1 MHSNTINKKNQTIK
15 SNISNIAST
24 GTIKLK
30 KSVKSKENQDRF
42 ECSVDDGSVFEEK
55 LNTYHFQ
62 NEWKNMENMEM
73 KNENSLKK
81 KFYRFRNM
89 DEDKEL
95 FDKLMSTD
103 PDEENNDLCRSCSKH
118 SVFEQDG
125 FMVCISCGIASEMVM
140 DDTQE
145 WRWYGADDNKFSDPT
160 RCGMPTNDLLP
171 MSSLGSSCAS
181 YGSTSYKM
189 RKIGKYQRWNS
200 MPYKEKILYD
210 CFDTINLR
218 SINGCLSTCIIE
230 EAKIIYGK
238 VSKYSMLRG
247 MNKLALQASCVMA
260 ACKMKKVPRN
270 CGEIAK
276 MFNLSIS
283 DMRKGAKKFEEI
295 WKQVEKKEG
304 HKDKLNLY
312 STNPEDYLKRFCSKL
327 ELSDEI
333 YEMCSQLCKIVESR
347 GVMDTHISISR
358 AAGII
363 YFVSNN
369 CGVNVSREDILKHCD
384 ISQVTIG
391 KCFNELTDFFGSS
404 LGTEV

>member
-1 MHSNTINKKNQTIK
+1 MQK
-15 SNISNIAST
+15 
-24 GTIKLK
+24 
-30 KSVKSKENQDRF
+30 
-42 ECSVDDGSVFEEK
+42 EK
-55 LNTYHFQ
+55 LNTPDNY
-62 NEWKNMENMEM
+62 NDVKNMENELS
-73 KNENSLKK
+73 NPLKK
-81 KFYRFRNM
+81 KFYRYRS
-89 DEDKEL
+89 DIETKEL
-95 FDKLMSTD
+95 SEKFKSIDL
-103 PDEENNDLCRSCSKH
+103 EEYNDLCGFCNNNTII
-118 SVFEQDG
+118 EQDG
-125 FMVCISCGIASEMVM
+125 FLVCISCGIASELIM

-171 MSSLGSSCAS
+171 VSSLGSSVS
-181 YGSTSYKM
+181 SFGSSSYKM
-189 RKIGKYQRWNS
+189 RNIRKYQRWNA

-218 SINGCLSTCIIE
+218 SINGGLSMCIIE
-230 EAKIIYGK
+230 EAKNIYGK
-238 VSKYSMLRG
+238 VFSYSMCRG

-260 ACKMKKVPRN
+260 ACKLKNVPRN

-283 DMRKGAKKFEEI
+283 DMRKGAKRFEEI

-304 HKDKLNLY
+304 HKEKLNLY
-312 STNPEDYLKRFCSKL
+312 SINPEDYLKRFCSKL

-333 YEMCSQLCKIVESR
+333 YEICSQLCKIVELK

-369 CGVNVSREDILKHCD
+369 CGFNISRDEILKHCD

-404 LGTEV
+404 LTSESN

>member
-1 MHSNTINKKNQTIK
+1 MQSTKKILTKIKQTELNELNTKTN
-15 SNISNIAST
+15 
-24 GTIKLK
+24 
-30 KSVKSKENQDRF
+30 
-42 ECSVDDGSVFEEK
+42 CSVDDGTVFLGK
-55 LNTYHFQ
+55 LNTLHFHDDFR
-62 NEWKNMENMEM
+62 KM
-73 KNENSLKK
+73 KNIESNNPLKK
-81 KFYRFRNM
+81 KFYQFRNNE
-89 DEDKEL
+89 EDKEL
-95 FDKLMSTD
+95 FDKLMASD
-103 PDEENNDLCRSCSKH
+103 PDEYNDLCELCDKNSIIEK
-118 SVFEQDG
+118 DG
-125 FMVCISCGIASEMVM
+125 FMVCISCGIAFEMIM

-145 WRWYGADDNKFSDPT
+145 WRWYGVDDNKFSDPT

-171 MSSLGSSCAS
+171 LSSLGSSVAS
-181 YGSTSYKM
+181 FGASSYKM
-189 RKIGKYQRWNS
+189 RKIRKYQHWNS
-200 MPYKEKILYD
+200 MPYREKILYD

-230 EAKIIYGK
+230 EAKNIYGK
-238 VSKYSMLRG
+238 VSSYSMCRG

-260 ACKMKKVPRN
+260 ACKLKKVPRN

-283 DMRKGAKKFEEI
+283 DMRKGAKRFEEI

-312 STNPEDYLKRFCSKL
+312 STNPEDYLRRFCSKL

-333 YEMCSQLCKIVESR
+333 CDMCTELCKIVESK

-363 YFVSNN
+363 YFVANN
-369 CGVNVSREDILKHCD
+369 CGVNISRDDILKHCD

-404 LGTEV
+404 LGVET